1 MNTHPNVLW
10 LSVSPY
16 LKGFDRRLLS
26 QLAKSAS
33 VRQWEYCQ
41 SIDEPCSVDSVVTA
55 LHDYLTERTTL
66 EKTSGNNNAK
76 VHLAGHGVSGIIGL
90 LYARRY
96 PEHVASLSLLSVA
109 ARPAINWQ
117 AHYYALRQLLPCS
130 REMVLAQMTRILFGE
145 QPASFAKALSHLL
158 AKDLDSNLTLHSLAH
173 HARIPA
179 EPLSVPLLVCNG
191 EIDAITCAQNEEAWR
206 DWSSPKAPNAEALNA
221 SSFHQWV
228 CSRGRH
234 FFHFQHPEAVATVMT
249 NHWQRATSPDSVP
262 SADRYEI
269 QRSKAR
275 MSPLS

>member
-1 MNTHPNVLW
+1 MNHHPNVLW
-10 LSVSPY
+10 LSVSPH
-16 LKGFDRRLLS
+16 LKGFDRRLLL

-41 SIDEPCSVDSVVTA
+41 GIDEPCSAASVVDA
-55 LHDYLTERTTL
+55 LYDYLTERIAL
-66 EKTSGNNNAK
+66 EKASGNNNAK

-109 ARPAINWQ
+109 SRPAINWQ

-173 HARIPA
+173 HARILS

-191 EIDAITCAQNEEAWR
+191 EVDAITCTQNEETWH
-206 DWSSPKAPNAEALNA
+206 DWSSSEALNT
-221 SSFHQWV
+221 SSFHRWV
-228 CSRGRH
+228 CFRGHH
-234 FFHFQHPEAVATVMT
+234 FFHFQYPEAVASVMT
-249 NHWQRATSPDSVP
+249 DHWQQANSPDNVSLV
-262 SADRYEI
+262 SRYKV
-269 QRSKAR
+269 QRSR
-275 MSPLS
+275 TQMSPLP